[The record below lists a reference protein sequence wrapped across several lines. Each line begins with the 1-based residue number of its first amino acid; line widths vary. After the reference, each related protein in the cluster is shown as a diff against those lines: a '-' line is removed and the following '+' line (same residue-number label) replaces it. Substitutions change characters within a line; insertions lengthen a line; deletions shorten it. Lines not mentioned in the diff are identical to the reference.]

1 LLKELK
7 PMHPGEMLRE
17 DILPSLGKSKSEIAS
32 LLGVSRPT
40 LYDVLNEERPVTPNL
55 ALRLAR
61 LIGGSAETWLRLQDA
76 YDLASRPNFS
86 SPGMPRQIR
95 REPHRMSAVIAESEW
110 PKQLGE
116 VPASLAD

>member
-86 SPGMPRQIR
+86 NPGMPRQSDANR
-95 REPHRMSAVIAESEW
+95 TACR
-110 PKQLGE
+110 Q
-116 VPASLAD
+116 